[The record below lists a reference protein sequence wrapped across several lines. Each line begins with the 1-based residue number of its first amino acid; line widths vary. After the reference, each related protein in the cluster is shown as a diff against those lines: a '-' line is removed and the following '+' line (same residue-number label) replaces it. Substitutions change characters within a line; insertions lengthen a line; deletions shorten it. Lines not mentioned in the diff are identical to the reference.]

1 MVTAVTL
8 TRRRHPFEGR
18 SLRVLGSRRRAGAVE
33 LLVVLP
39 DGSKTL
45 IPAEWTDLDPARA
58 AAEPAVGS
66 LADLLAAV
74 ALLSALSARIGSGQ
88 EQAARQSPCKED
100 NRAACA
106 AQSAAGPGSGAT
118 PAAFGP
124 ASRPTGRGG
133 NRHAGQSDRP
143 GRRPNADGGGRG

>member
-1 MVTAVTL
+1 RV
-8 TRRRHPFEGR
+8 TRRRHSCEGR
-18 SLRVLGSRRRAGAVE
+18 SLRVLGSRRRNGAVE

-45 IPAEWTDLDPARA
+45 IPAGWTDLDPARA
-58 AAEPAVGS
+58 GAETAVGS

-74 ALLSALSARIGSGQ
+74 ALVSALSARIGSRQ

-118 PAAFGP
+118 PAALAP
-124 ASRPTGRGG
+124 APRHAGRGG
-133 NRHAGQSDRP
+133 SRDAGRPDRP
-143 GRRPNADGGGRG
+143 GRRPNAAGGGQG